1 MKYFI
6 CHPDNDGDFVP
17 CFNKTFESIQSAEF
31 SLAEFLLRD
40 AVGLGLGW
48 GYIRSDFKILGV

>member
-6 CHPDNDGDFVP
+6 CHPDNDGAFVP
-17 CFNKTFESIQSAEF
+17 CFNKTFESIKLAEF

-40 AVGLGLGW
+40 TVGYVPG
-48 GYIRSDFKILGV
+48 DFKILGDLT

>member
-6 CHPDNDGDFVP
+6 CHPDNNGAFVP
-17 CFNKTFESIQSAEF
+17 CFNKTFASIQAAEF

-40 AVGLGLGW
+40 AVGYVRG
-48 GYIRSDFKILGV
+48 DFKILGGLT

>member
-31 SLAEFLLRD
+31 SLAEFLVRD
-40 AVGLGLGW
+40 IVGYVRG
-48 GYIRSDFKILGV
+48 DFKILGDLT